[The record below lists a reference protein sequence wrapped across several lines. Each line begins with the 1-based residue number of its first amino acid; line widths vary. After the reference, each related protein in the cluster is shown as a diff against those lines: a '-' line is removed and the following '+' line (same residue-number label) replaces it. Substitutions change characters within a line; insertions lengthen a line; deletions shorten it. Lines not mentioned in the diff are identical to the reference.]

1 MNDLEYCLDDLRRIP
16 GCWFME
22 IRFRGRERISA
33 VLRCLDCAGPLGS
46 VGPVVNRRKHDVI
59 LILNKYSVGREIE
72 DRSENLEGEG
82 ERDGGE
88 MRKVSCLYIA
98 Q

>member
-72 DRSENLEGEG
+72 DRSENLEGGREIG
-82 ERDGGE
+82 RAH
-88 MRKVSCLYIA
+88 V
-98 Q
+98 

>member
-33 VLRCLDCAGPLGS
+33 VLRCLDCAGPLGG

-59 LILNKYSVGREIE
+59 MILNKNYVGREIE
-72 DRSENLEGEG
+72 DRRKFG
-82 ERDGGE
+82 ERE
-88 MRKVSCLYIA
+88 MEGKDRKSVV
-98 Q
+98 

>member
-1 MNDLEYCLDDLRRIP
+1 MNDLECCLDDLRRIP

-33 VLRCLDCAGPLGS
+33 VLRCLDCAGPLGG

-59 LILNKYSVGREIE
+59 MILNKNSVGREIE
-72 DRSENLEGEG
+72 DRRKFG
-82 ERDGGE
+82 ERE
-88 MRKVSCLYIA
+88 MEGNEKG
-98 Q
+98 